1 MSKQTDKNDSEHLQ
15 SANEAKSMAT
25 ISAHA
30 GSIRAEQ
37 GAPLSQSPVFA
48 STFHLSG
55 ELPIDNYQYGRF
67 SHPNWD
73 ALEQTLAEL
82 EGGKTLVFPSGM
94 AAGAAVMTALLEAG
108 DTVVLPHDGYQPMVT
123 YAKTYLAKFGIK
135 VKTVPTLAL
144 LDEDYADVKLVFI
157 ETPSNP
163 LLDVIDIEKLAA
175 KVHQGGSLLAIDNTT
190 CTPLGQQ
197 PLLLGADIS
206 MCADTKALNGHS
218 DALFGHVACIDDE
231 IYEQLA
237 LWRKLSG
244 SICGPMETFLV
255 QRGLSTLD
263 MRLER
268 MCNNATKIANF
279 LQNHDKVKSIRYP
292 GLATDPSNAL
302 AVKQMHYQ
310 GFIISFDVGSL
321 DNANRFLQNANLI
334 IEATSFGGVHTM
346 GERRARWGTDDVP
359 AGLVRLSVGCEKVDD
374 LLADIEQ
381 ALEKV

>member
-1 MSKQTDKNDSEHLQ
+1 MSKQTDKTNFNVTHDR
-15 SANEAKSMAT
+15 AT
-25 ISAHA
+25 ITAHA
-30 GSIRAEQ
+30 GSIAAEQ

-94 AAGAAVMTALLEAG
+94 AAGSAILTALLNAG
-108 DTVVLPHDGYQPMVT
+108 DTVVLPLDGYQPMVT
-123 YAKTYLAKFGIK
+123 YAKTYLVKFGVK
-135 VKTVPTLAL
+135 VKTVATIDL
-144 LDEDYADVKLVFI
+144 LDEDYSDVKLVFI

-163 LLDVIDIEKLAA
+163 LLDVVDIEKLAG
-175 KVHQGGSLLAIDNTT
+175 KVHQAGGLLAIDNTT

-197 PLLLGADIS
+197 PLALGADIS

-218 DALFGHVACIDDE
+218 DALFGHVSCKSDVIYDE
-231 IYEQLA
+231 IA

-255 QRGLSTLD
+255 QRGLATLD

-268 MCNNATKIANF
+268 MCNNANAIANF
-279 LQNHDKVKSIRYP
+279 LQSHNKVKSIRYP

-310 GFIISFDVGSL
+310 GFIISFDLGSL
-321 DNANRFLQNANLI
+321 ENANVFLQHASLI

-359 AGLVRLSVGCEKVDD
+359 AGLVRLSVGCESVDD
-374 LLADIEQ
+374 LLANIKQ
-381 ALEKV
+381 ALERV